1 MFFLCVVYSVQ
12 SISFLYVCSSHSPC
26 KCHAYTGRFTT
37 FWFMIWEAAFS
48 YFKHFHEHSH
58 VRVTNTVPR
67 LISKLKAVVI
77 NSPKE
82 TTQEFWIN
90 LRSLSDDPRG
100 QMCMLMLRCLHHFCC
115 WRITS
120 GHVINIVLIK
130 EVQYFTFSSHR
141 YWSGWSIPPDPQTEI
156 HTHTHTQI
164 GMCSHAPP
172 PPSQFISFFFHI
184 QSNRLVDGTD
194 DCEMVRQRVQQPRIT
209 TCSLNEDKCHWL
221 ICVRPR
227 CTWLLKGMGDDA
239 RIGLI
244 YVLSK
249 THMTNSQS
257 RYHLF
262 VPHFYTSLDIVS
274 MMNIIMTMK

>member
-1 MFFLCVVYSVQ
+1 MTVNTVKHSCNHFKYRWFTHNHKLTMFFLCVVYSVQ

-100 QMCMLMLRCLHHFCC
+100 QTCMLMLRCLHHFCC

-130 EVQYFTFSSHR
+130 EVFHFLIPLLLIRMIYSA
-141 YWSGWSIPPDPQTEI
+141 WSTDWDP
-156 HTHTHTQI
+156 HTHTHT
-164 GMCSHAPP
+164 
-172 PPSQFISFFFHI
+172 
-184 QSNRLVDGTD
+184 NRDV
-194 DCEMVRQRVQQPRIT
+194 
-209 TCSLNEDKCHWL
+209 
-221 ICVRPR
+221 
-227 CTWLLKGMGDDA
+227 
-239 RIGLI
+239 
-244 YVLSK
+244 
-249 THMTNSQS
+249 
-257 RYHLF
+257 
-262 VPHFYTSLDIVS
+262 
-274 MMNIIMTMK
+274 